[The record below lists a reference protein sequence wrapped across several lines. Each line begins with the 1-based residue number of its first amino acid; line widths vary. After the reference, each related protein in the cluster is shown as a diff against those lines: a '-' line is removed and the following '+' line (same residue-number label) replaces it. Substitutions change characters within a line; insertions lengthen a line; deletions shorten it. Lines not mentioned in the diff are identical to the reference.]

1 MKNIYIKLLISIS
14 VIGAFSS
21 GFGYLSIS
29 NYLWSISNPLLA
41 QYNFKH
47 NNSEQGYLFI
57 IFAIAAW
64 IYVVINIGETIK

>member
-1 MKNIYIKLLISIS
+1 MDNIYLKTLISIS
-14 VIGAFSS
+14 VLGAFSS

-57 IFAIAAW
+57 IFAVAAW
-64 IYVVINIGETIK
+64 IYVILNIGELIK

>member
-1 MKNIYIKLLISIS
+1 MNNIYLKTLISIS
-14 VIGAFSS
+14 VLGAFSS

-57 IFAIAAW
+57 IFAFAAW
-64 IYVVINIGETIK
+64 IYVILNIGEMIR